1 MCSEMK
7 YLQKGKKKQEK
18 KEEEVNR
25 QTANEP
31 LPSSI
36 QSGQRGVENACEFL
50 QILWCIHNNLFS
62 AIDLHLSAGQEAVH
76 KLQPVDLKKPV
87 HQSETWQTL
96 CYWWGPAKNIP
107 IILYCALIMSHSD
120 CTFIPSCSPITSH
133 SAQSFHLVHPSL
145 HTLHSH
151 STLHCSPIISHSAQS
166 FQSALFTY
174 HFTLCTVIPIC
185 IVHPSCHTLHI
196 HSILFTHHITLC
208 TFIPS
213 CSPIMSHSALS
224 FHPVHP
230 SHHTLHIHSILF
242 THHFTLCTVIP
253 SSSPIMSHS
262 ALSFH
267 PVHPSHHTLHIHS
280 ILFTHHFTLRTAIPI
295 CIVHPS
301 RHTMQSFQSALF
313 THHVTLCSHSN
324 LHCSPITSH
333 SIAPHTF

>member
-1 MCSEMK
+1 M
-7 YLQKGKKKQEK
+7 
-18 KEEEVNR
+18 NR

-87 HQSETWQTL
+87 HQSEAWQTL

-133 SAQSFHLVHPSL
+133 SAVIPSCSSITSHSAQSFHSALFTHHFTLCSVIPICIVHPSL

-151 STLHCSPIISHSAQS
+151 SNLHCSPIMSHSAHS
-166 FQSALFTY
+166 F
-174 HFTLCTVIPIC
+174 HP
-185 IVHPSCHTLHI
+185 VHPSHHTLHI

-213 CSPIMSHSALS
+213 CSPITSHSAQS
-224 FHPVHP
+224 FHPLHP
-230 SHHTLHIHSILF
+230 SCHTLHCHSILF
-242 THHFTLCTVIP
+242 THHITLCTFIP
-253 SSSPIMSHS
+253 SCSPITSHS
-262 ALSFH
+262 AQ
-267 PVHPSHHTLHIHS
+267 P
-280 ILFTHHFTLRTAIPI
+280 
-295 CIVHPS
+295 
-301 RHTMQSFQSALF
+301 FQSALF

-333 SIAPHTF
+333 YAVIPICIVHPSLHTV

>member
-1 MCSEMK
+1 M
-7 YLQKGKKKQEK
+7 
-18 KEEEVNR
+18 NR

-50 QILWCIHNNLFS
+50 QILWCIHNDLFS
-62 AIDLHLSAGQEAVH
+62 AIDLHPSAGQEAVH

-87 HQSETWQTL
+87 HQSEAWQTL
-96 CYWWGPAKNIP
+96 CYWWGPAKTIP

-151 STLHCSPIISHSAQS
+151 SSLHCSPITSHSAQS
-166 FQSALFTY
+166 FQSALFTH

-185 IVHPSCHTLHI
+185 IVHPSLHTLHS
-196 HSILFTHHITLC
+196 HSSLH
-208 TFIPS
+208 
-213 CSPIMSHSALS
+213 CSPITSHSAQS
-224 FHPVHP
+224 FQ
-230 SHHTLHIHSILF
+230 SALF

-253 SSSPIMSHS
+253 
-262 ALSFH
+262 
-267 PVHPSHHTLHIHS
+267 
-280 ILFTHHFTLRTAIPI
+280 I

-301 RHTMQSFQSALF
+301 LHTL
-313 THHVTLCSHSN
+313 HSHSN

-333 SIAPHTF
+333 SIAPHAVFLTFLYCCLTTACGPQPEAFCFSMPSQFYIHSENSFNSVDYIQAKHC